1 MTVNASPITDLAG
14 VPTSWIAAAMDVD
27 DQRKSNEAREAFV
40 GVLAH
45 ELRTPITSIYAA
57 SVLLNRT
64 PDGEAQMVRSLAA
77 DLGSE
82 ADRLR
87 RMVDDLVVISHVER
101 GASLVRDE
109 PMLVQRVVDRIIREE
124 SARYPE
130 RRIELV
136 AQPDLPPVS
145 GGDGYLEQIL
155 RNLLS
160 NAWKYGPGE
169 PVRVEARPGPT
180 ESQVSLA
187 VRDRGPG
194 FVDGDEDRVF
204 DLFYRGDAASRR
216 AAGSGIGLYVVRALA
231 TAMGGTV
238 EARTHPEG
246 GAEVIV
252 HLRTTS

>member
-1 MTVNASPITDLAG
+1 
-14 VPTSWIAAAMDVD
+14 
-27 DQRKSNEAREAFV
+27 
-40 GVLAH
+40 
-45 ELRTPITSIYAA
+45 
-57 SVLLNRT
+57 
-64 PDGEAQMVRSLAA
+64 
-77 DLGSE
+77 
-82 ADRLR
+82 
-87 RMVDDLVVISHVER
+87 
-101 GASLVRDE
+101 
-109 PMLVQRVVDRIIREE
+109 VQRVVDRIIREE

-145 GGDGYLEQIL
+145 GDDGDLEQIL

-160 NAWKYGPGE
+160 NAWKYGPGK

-180 ESQVSLA
+180 ESRVSLA
-187 VRDRGPG
+187 VRDQGPG

-252 HLRTTS
+252 HLPTTS